1 MLGIIDKIIYNDYC
15 SARSPRTYS
24 SWLLG
29 IDFEV
34 FSFCFESFISDYL
47 TLGQMFTR
55 YLLIT
60 FGTNKIEE
68 DKIEVTEEIQKI
80 IDQILSKSNFLHKIV
95 IEERDKNSHLNIEIE
110 RLNKLLSEKNE
121 ECLLLSKN
129 LDSVQSAL
137 SLTENKVIENPGQT
151 IGKSEQEIDELV
163 KEIEF
168 CIEQLKQ

>member
-1 MLGIIDKIIYNDYC
+1 MTDN
-15 SARSPRTYS
+15 
-24 SWLLG
+24 
-29 IDFEV
+29 
-34 FSFCFESFISDYL
+34 
-47 TLGQMFTR
+47 
-55 YLLIT
+55 
-60 FGTNKIEE
+60 
-68 DKIEVTEEIQKI
+68 IQKI

-110 RLNKLLSEKNE
+110 RLNNLLSEKNE

-129 LDSVQSAL
+129 LDSVESAL